1 MKNLMKAIALSAAL
15 LFTLPA
21 FGQDLRIFLA
31 PPAIQSEVIPVQPYT
46 NAVWQPGYFRYD
58 LGTDSYNWV
67 SGQWVTPP
75 AIGAMWVA
83 PAYQYDNGAY
93 LLIPGRWI
101 NVTGGT
107 IMIQPRQDD
116 MNRDRQER
124 EQRQLKKM
132 EREHLEEEHEHD

>member
-1 MKNLMKAIALSAAL
+1 MKGEIVMKNLMKAIALSAAL

-21 FGQDLRIFLA
+21 FSQDLRIFLA

-67 SGQWVTPP
+67 SGEWVSPP
-75 AIGAMWVA
+75 EIGATWIA

-93 LLIPGRWI
+93 LFIPGRWI
-101 NVTGGT
+101 SLTGET
-107 IMIQPRQDD
+107 IMI
-116 MNRDRQER
+116 
-124 EQRQLKKM
+124 
-132 EREHLEEEHEHD
+132 